1 MDKLKSKL
9 INIINVIN
17 DKSVAQKSSNVM
29 GEKKPFGNMPA
40 LTRQV
45 ATEGAVLLENDGVLP
60 LKNSDKVALLGRCQ
74 INYFYVGYGS
84 GGDVNPPYLVNVK
97 DGMQNH
103 GINLDKNILDYYEK
117 WTKKNKVVK
126 GAWGLWPT
134 CYDEAPLPS
143 DLIDEATKTCDVCVV
158 VIGRAAGEDR
168 DNELAKGSYY
178 LTDEERAMLSQ
189 AEKFNNTVVIVNSGN
204 IIDLSWVKEYHV
216 SALLYVWQG
225 GSESGNAIADLLCGN
240 VSPSGRLT
248 DTIAYNYEDYP
259 SSKNFGGK
267 EFNVYKEDIFVGYK
281 YFETFNKNAVLY
293 PFGYGLSYGMFDFKD
308 VEFSFIENEV
318 TVRCKIKNVGNV
330 KAKEVA
336 QLYLSAPQG
345 KLGKATRELVAFC
358 KTTELE
364 AGEEE
369 SVVLTANYDVFAS
382 FDDVGAVCK
391 NAFVL
396 EKGRYEFYLGKDVRS
411 AVLVGNFDLKDDV
424 ILGKVTGISAVNEE
438 FERVVAVEKDGELR
452 LDYAT
457 VKAEENTLKQ
467 RILANIPKFTGK
479 GGNYKWQ
486 NVVNGECSIDDF
498 ISGLSLDELE
508 ALTRGQGKMDSEY
521 GVKGNAGAFGGIT
534 KKLREKGVPAV
545 ITTDGPSGIRVSY
558 YTTLMPCGTAIAC
571 SFNEKLVEQLGEETG
586 KEMRFRTADVLL
598 APGMNIHRNPL
609 CGRNF
614 EYFSEDSFL
623 TGKIAAAQIRGIQK
637 SGLSACPKHFACNNQ
652 EQYRTTNNSVVSQR
666 ALRETYLKGFQ
677 IAVKE
682 GKPNV
687 IMTSYNKINGVWSHY
702 NYDLATEV
710 LRNEWGF
717 DGVVITD
724 WWMRKAS
731 SPEFPTVKDNAYR
744 VRSGVDVLM
753 PGGIKRLEKSYKSD
767 GTLLSG
773 VDTPNGICKE
783 EIIRSAKAVL
793 LLILKLQKPSVD

>member
-17 DKSVAQKSSNVM
+17 DKSVAQKSNNVM

-143 DLIDEATKTCDVCVV
+143 DLIDEATKTCNVCVV

-189 AEKFNNTVVIVNSGN
+189 AEKFNKTVVIVNSGN

-293 PFGYGLSYGMFDFKD
+293 PFGYGLSYSKFDFKD

-358 KTTELE
+358 KTGELE

-369 SVVLTANYDVFAS
+369 SVVFTANYDAFAS

-411 AVLVGNFDLKDDV
+411 AVSVGNFELKDDV
-424 ILGKVTGISAVNEE
+424 ILEKVTGISAVNEE
-438 FERVVAVEKDGELR
+438 FERVVAVEKEGELR
-452 LDYAT
+452 LDYAI
-457 VKAEENTLKQ
+457 VKAEGNTLKQ

-479 GGNYKWQ
+479 SGDYKWQ

-545 ITTDGPSGIRVSY
+545 ITTDGPSGIRVGY

-586 KEMRFRTADVLL
+586 KEMRFRGTDVLL
-598 APGMNIHRNPL
+598 APGMNLHRNHL

-717 DGVVITD
+717 GGVVITD

-753 PGGIKRLEKSYKSD
+753 PGGIKRLERSYKSD

-773 VDTPNGICKE
+773 MDTPNGICKE

>member
-17 DKSVAQKSSNVM
+17 DKSVAQKSNNVM

-60 LKNSDKVALLGRCQ
+60 LKKSDKVALLGRCQ

-103 GINLDKNILDYYEK
+103 GINLDKNILDYYEE

-126 GAWGLWPT
+126 GVWGLWPT

-143 DLIDEATKTCDVCVV
+143 DLIDEATKTCNVCVV

-281 YFETFNKNAVLY
+281 YFETFDKKAVLY

-369 SVVLTANYDVFAS
+369 SVVLTANYDAFAS

-396 EKGRYEFYLGKDVRS
+396 EKGSYEFYLGKDVRS

-793 LLILKLQKPSVD
+793 SLILKLQKPSVD

>member
-17 DKSVAQKSSNVM
+17 DKSVAQKSNNVM

-281 YFETFNKNAVLY
+281 YFETFDKKAVLY

-358 KTTELE
+358 KTGELE

-369 SVVLTANYDVFAS
+369 SVVLTANYDAFAS

-396 EKGRYEFYLGKDVRS
+396 EKGSYEFYLGKDVRS

-424 ILGKVTGISAVNEE
+424 ILGKVTGISAVNKE
-438 FERVVAVEKDGELR
+438 FERVVAVEKEGELR
-452 LDYAT
+452 LDYAI
-457 VKAEENTLKQ
+457 VKAEGNTLKQ

-479 GGNYKWQ
+479 SGNYKWQ

-545 ITTDGPSGIRVSY
+545 ITTDGPSGIRVGY

-586 KEMRFRTADVLL
+586 KEMRFRGTDVLL
-598 APGMNIHRNPL
+598 APGMNLHRNHL

-753 PGGIKRLEKSYKSD
+753 PGGIKRLERSYKSD

-773 VDTPNGICKE
+773 MIPLTEYARK
-783 EIIRSAKAVL
+783 K
-793 LLILKLQKPSVD
+793 

>member
-411 AVLVGNFDLKDDV
+411 AVLVGNFDMKDDV